1 MAAVPMKQKAQP
13 PRSRAS
19 AEVITFVEPGREA
32 PAPTLPGGKRKFLS
46 ADVTKIYQTPNR

>member
-1 MAAVPMKQKAQP
+1 MKQKAQP
-13 PRSRAS
+13 LRSRAS